1 MTETS
6 PESTTP
12 LPYRNAVPA
21 ERPASDIKPSEPPYI
36 ESGSDEALN
45 LRDYWRVLVKRKWTI
60 LIFFIIAVAIT
71 AVSTFLM
78 TPLYRATVILQID
91 REAPKVVQF
100 GAVDPVETDVGD
112 QQFYQTQYALLKSR
126 TLAERVIDQLDLAQY
141 KVFKVF
147 KEDERSSL
155 AAWFGQQAKA
165 QNTPDPAS
173 IKQQLIEN
181 FLDYLTVEPV
191 RNSKLVKLHYDLPDP
206 KLAARIANALAQAFI
221 HLNLERRFEAASY
234 AKNFLEQRL
243 AQVRARLEDSEQKLV
258 AFTRTQGI
266 INVDERQTLTIQKL
280 QTVSSSLAE
289 AEKERISVESLYR
302 EALAAQGHGLT
313 RILDNQAI
321 SLLKLAQ
328 AKLEAQY
335 QEQLGVFKPDYPEMQ
350 QLRKRIGEIQAQID
364 REAGTIHA
372 ALRADYQA
380 AQRKEKLL
388 VSEFAAIKGDVLR
401 LQDLSSQYNI
411 LTREVDTNR
420 SLYEGL
426 LQRLKEVGVVAG
438 VSMNNISVADAAEV
452 PNKKYKPKVLI
463 NILLGVVLGLL
474 GGIGLAFLFEH
485 LDDTVKLPEDLEHL
499 GPLPVLG
506 IIPTLSK
513 KPEEE
518 VAFAAAMAYHDPR
531 SAIAEAFR
539 SMRTALLFSTPSGAP
554 KVLQFTSPAH
564 GEGKTTA
571 SLNLAVTFTQLGH
584 KVLLIDCDLRRP
596 RLHRLLELDVS
607 RGLTHY
613 LTGEAKP
620 SEVAQY
626 ANLPN
631 LFVIPAGPLPPNP
644 AELLGSA
651 RMLDLLSLAT

>member
-1 MTETS
+1 
-6 PESTTP
+6 
-12 LPYRNAVPA
+12 
-21 ERPASDIKPSEPPYI
+21 
-36 ESGSDEALN
+36 
-45 LRDYWRVLVKRKWTI
+45 
-60 LIFFIIAVAIT
+60 
-71 AVSTFLM
+71 
-78 TPLYRATVILQID
+78 
-91 REAPKVVQF
+91 
-100 GAVDPVETDVGD
+100 
-112 QQFYQTQYALLKSR
+112 
-126 TLAERVIDQLDLAQY
+126 
-141 KVFKVF
+141 
-147 KEDERSSL
+147 
-155 AAWFGQQAKA
+155 
-165 QNTPDPAS
+165 
-173 IKQQLIEN
+173 
-181 FLDYLTVEPV
+181 
-191 RNSKLVKLHYDLPDP
+191 
-206 KLAARIANALAQAFI
+206 
-221 HLNLERRFEAASY
+221 
-234 AKNFLEQRL
+234 
-243 AQVRARLEDSEQKLV
+243 
-258 AFTRTQGI
+258 
-266 INVDERQTLTIQKL
+266 
-280 QTVSSSLAE
+280 
-289 AEKERISVESLYR
+289 
-302 EALAAQGHGLT
+302 LT

-321 SLLKLAQ
+321 SVLKLAQ

-364 REAGTIHA
+364 REAGAIHA
-372 ALRADYQA
+372 ALRSDYQA

-388 VSEFAAIKGDVLR
+388 ASEFAAIKGDVLR

-411 LTREVDTNR
+411 LMREVDTNR

-452 PNKKYKPKVLI
+452 PNKKYKPKVQT

-506 IIPTLSK
+506 IIPKLSK

-518 VAFAAAMAYHDPR
+518 VAFAAMAYHDPR

-554 KVLQFTSPAH
+554 KVLQFTSPTH
-564 GEGKTTA
+564 GEGKTTSA
-571 SLNLAVTFTQLGH
+571 LNLAITFTQLGH

-596 RLHRLLELDVS
+596 RLHRLLELDIS

-613 LTGEAKP
+613 LTGEANP
-620 SEVAQY
+620 GEVAQY

-651 RMLDLLSLAT
+651 RMLDLVALAAEKFDYVILDGPPTLGLADALILANLAQGTVIVVESTVTRRDQLVGALKRLSTAKATILGGVLNKLSQRESAYSYYHSYYYYHTDEEAPTDRRLPA